1 MGKSRSATIIIAYLL
16 WDSHH
21 RNPSA
26 SSAPSLQPNHPQ
38 NVSRDTNPENPETLT
53 PESALALLR
62 QSRPIAEPNDGFME
76 QLQLY
81 HSMGCPDTIDSQPK
95 YQRWLYQK
103 RIQESLAINRAPE
116 VDNIRFED
124 EHEEEKEDSRTT
136 AEKRDLDIKC
146 RKCRR
151 LLAKSTFLVDHQPA
165 SSSPPSST
173 SSSMHNQQHQ
183 KQKQKQ
189 DVTVADTEKGCAHLF
204 LHPLSWMKGNLEEG
218 ELDGRLICPN
228 PKCGA
233 NVGKFAW
240 QGMKCSCGG
249 WVTPGFGLA
258 RGRVDEVA
266 VLRKSENAANAMA
279 GAPTA
284 VGVRLPPGMKR
295 EGGHL

>member
-16 WDSHH
+16 WESHH

-26 SSAPSLQPNHPQ
+26 SSDPTLQPNQPLKS
-38 NVSRDTNPENPETLT
+38 SRDTSPEKSAPLT

-62 QSRPIAEPNDGFME
+62 QSRPLAEPNDGFME
-76 QLQLY
+76 QLHLY
-81 HSMGCPDTIDSQPK
+81 HSMGCQDTIDLQPK

-103 RIQESLAINRAPE
+103 NVQESLAINRAPE

-124 EHEEEKEDSRTT
+124 EHEEEEEEDSRCT
-136 AEKRDLDIKC
+136 EKRDLDVKC

-151 LLAKSTFLVDHQPA
+151 LLAKSTFLIDHR
-165 SSSPPSST
+165 PSSAT
-173 SSSMHNQQHQ
+173 MQNQQHR

-189 DVTVADTEKGCAHLF
+189 DVTSADTGKECAHLF
-204 LHPLSWMKGNLEEG
+204 LHPLSWMKQNLEEG
-218 ELDGRLICPN
+218 GLDGRLICPN
-228 PKCGA
+228 QKCGA

-258 RGRVDEVA
+258 RGRVDEVP
-266 VLRKSENAANAMA
+266 VLRKSVSAANADA
-279 GAPTA
+279 GHPTA

>member
-1 MGKSRSATIIIAYLL
+1 MGKSRSATIVIAYLL
-16 WDSHH
+16 WNSH
-21 RNPSA
+21 RRSPSA
-26 SSAPSLQPNHPQ
+26 SSDPTPQHNRAPKS
-38 NVSRDTNPENPETLT
+38 SRDTTPDKSDALT
-53 PESALALLR
+53 PETALTLLR
-62 QSRPIAEPNDGFME
+62 ESRPVAEPNDGFME
-76 QLQLY
+76 QLHLY

-103 RIQESLAINRAPE
+103 NIQESLAINRAPE

-124 EHEEEKEDSRTT
+124 EHEEENEDAGTS
-136 AEKRDLDIKC
+136 AEKRHLDIKC

-151 LLAKSTFLVDHQPA
+151 LLAKSSFLVDHQPT
-165 SSSPPSST
+165 SSPSSKQ
-173 SSSMHNQQHQ
+173 NPQHERQ

-189 DVTVADTEKGCAHLF
+189 SVTSVDTEKECAHLF
-204 LHPLSWMKGNLEEG
+204 LHPLSWMKGNLEKG

-228 PKCGA
+228 QKCGA

-266 VLRKSENAANAMA
+266 VLRNTAYGGSA
-279 GAPTA
+279 GA
-284 VGVRLPPGMKR
+284 GVRLPPGMRR
-295 EGGHL
+295 EGGNL